1 MGGRL
6 CFDVG
11 DLDGWQV
18 IPFFKGIARSG
29 KSTLITK
36 VFKKFYENEDVGT
49 LSNNIEKKFGLS
61 AIKDSFMFIAPEVKG
76 DLALEQAEFQSI
88 VSGEDVSVAV
98 KNKTAVSIEWK
109 VPGVLGGN
117 EVPNWKD
124 NSGSV
129 LRRILPW
136 NFSRQVQDADPQLDE
151 KLHVEMPIIL
161 LKCVRAYLDFSNKYR
176 NKDIWNVVPSYFKQ
190 IQKQVA
196 MVASSLTNFLES
208 TYINFDDDLFVP
220 QKEFVAK
227 FNQHCRENNL
237 GNHKFH
243 QDFYA
248 GPFSSREIEVRNET
262 VKYKGRLYKHQ
273 PIIYGL
279 DVVSDDLTFTDD
291 T

>member
-1 MGGRL
+1 MAGHSLLQGY
-6 CFDVG
+6 CSF
-11 DLDGWQV
+11 
-18 IPFFKGIARSG
+18 G
-29 KSTLITK
+29 KSTLTA

-61 AIKDSFMFIAPEVKG
+61 AIKDAFMFIAPEVKG

-98 KNKTAVSIEWK
+98 KNKTAVSVEWK

-136 NFSRQVQDADPQLDE
+136 NFGRQVQEADPQLDE
-151 KLHVEMPIIL
+151 KLNAELPVIL
-161 LKCVRAYLDFSNKYR
+161 LKCVRAYLDYANRYR
-176 NKDIWNVVPSYFKQ
+176 NKDIWNVVPNYFKQ

-208 TYINFDDDLFVP
+208 TYIVLGEELFVP

-227 FNQHCRENNL
+227 FNQHCKENNL
-237 GNHKFH
+237 GSHKFH

-248 GPFSSREIEVRNET
+248 GPFSSREIDVRVET
-262 VKYKGRLYKHQ
+262 VKYKGRIFKNQ
-273 PIIYGL
+273 PIIFGL
-279 DVVSDDLTFTDD
+279 DLVTDDLTFTDD
-291 T
+291 V